1 MPTINI
7 KSGLT
12 IFGIVFAIGFSAVV
26 LTGHV
31 ALSKLKVGGP
41 IYDQISQGKD
51 LVADILPPPDI
62 HKSNTQLAL
71 AVFVAF
77 AQVVMRWVA
86 VSRVEQSLLA

>member
-1 MPTINI
+1 MPKINI

-12 IFGIVFAIGFSAVV
+12 IFKIVFAIGFSAVV
-26 LTGHV
+26 LTSHA
-31 ALSKLKVGGP
+31 ALSNLKVGGP
-41 IYDQISQGKD
+41 IYDKISQGKD
-51 LVADILPPPDI
+51 LVAHILPLPDI
-62 HKSNTQLAL
+62 HKSISQLAL

>member
-1 MPTINI
+1 MPKINI

-12 IFGIVFAIGFSAVV
+12 IFGIVFAIGYSAVV
-26 LTGHV
+26 LTSHA
-31 ALSKLKVGGP
+31 ALSNPKVGGP
-41 IYDQISQGKD
+41 IYDKISQGKD
-51 LVADILPPPDI
+51 LVAHILPPPDI
-62 HKSNTQLAL
+62 HKSISQLAL